1 MHRGARNLR
10 LDVCDY
16 DKKVVCSLY
25 DNQSDASGQATDVF
39 VHGTRQNGWKELTFK
54 IPSTCFNGE
63 REEENY
69 RLQYLVAD
77 YSIRLKTDNEEDYYL
92 ISEPRVIHSGA
103 SKDVEV
109 TAGHISQL
117 LKTKNLNLEFSDS
130 EGNNVGTAKQL
141 LNTILEGTS
150 WSAGNV
156 ADFFEDDGVTIKV
169 RSLVASA
176 KTGAFMLIANLCE
189 KFDAAPVY
197 HGDTRT
203 VDLVPLNP
211 FSELSENNIPAEVFQ
226 ENNALELNYG
236 RNVSNVTRTLNTENL
251 VTRLYAYG
259 SYGDKTNGLCSLQTV
274 EHTEYQI
281 TLDSDVEDAEFYFT
295 DNLGTKRYFT
305 VKNGKAGDILIWSD
319 MDPTSKSYVWNET
332 QHKNKLDVSVVGHN
346 AWSITN
352 IKNLLISNTEYT
364 FSINGTT
371 SYEYS
376 LWLGDENG
384 STRKLAGPIG
394 TGESVTFTTPV
405 MTESYLNLSGDEGAG
420 NESLDN
426 ILPQVEIGEKT
437 SYVERVDE
445 NIYPVYSEPRS
456 TATALTPEQ
465 IKVANRFDYLMDFT
479 YYDKIGLL
487 TDNMKQTLA
496 EYQRDMPALVEIA
509 TEASMNLIQGEM
521 DLSALAESN
530 TGFLRL
536 DVSSYGTGDNG
547 EVVLNIRKTTYSD
560 GVIYRTDYD
569 EARRNYFSWYCAKE
583 LKDNGDIVSGTGS
596 VIYVIHDTNPITW
609 DKAYVKLIDGEQKT
623 QDYSDKNAT
632 DPDTLT
638 LWLSRNK
645 IRTYSNSDRFY
656 LFASNSVSGRMGVR
670 ESEIEA
676 LQQTLDQATKVVT
689 ELHPTYFV
697 WDSDPAPTLDVV
709 SNSYGWYYRSHSDT
723 VDVGDLYF
731 CYGVAGDVLWQ
742 RAFITETEPEL
753 VNGAYYFNLKSK
765 KLFHG
770 EPEGW
775 IDISESDIVV
785 STFPYRAPNAEARRL
800 SQAFSKVAY
809 YCLRYD
815 MLYKGIY
822 DKYVYTA
829 NGEALAPGN
838 YAIPSEFGF
847 YWVFTT
853 DKEITDGNK
862 LWLDTTKY
870 LVYQDEETENV
881 VTPEA
886 KAYDGIT
893 FPTGNIMSDAIFA
906 EGTINSTTG
915 VEENATGTYRSTYV
929 SVYGGVDYTVAA
941 PHFTRV
947 FEFDV
952 NRRYLGYH
960 DVSNGISFKTAA
972 TAQYIRVISTS
983 DSNTE
988 SIAVSDWENKLFVK
1002 DTEYTILSP
1011 ITTEGDRMGMN
1022 GLAKSF
1028 ADLADKCYLEY
1039 LPTYNAA
1046 QKDVRDADNN
1056 LKDTLGDLY
1065 REGYWQQ
1072 NSYVEGDED
1081 KLYADALENLTR
1093 ISKPEAT
1100 YEIQFLDLY
1109 SSNVD
1114 AGCSVLEVESVD
1126 WPDIQ
1131 VTDAIHL
1138 IDEQIGVN
1146 CWAYIDTVDK
1156 CYDQPWRTT
1165 LQINTDLSL
1174 IGQRSFTDALSRIAE
1189 VTNSTAAKQT
1199 LYDRAA
1205 AISGAGTYA
1214 ANRIEGTINANR
1226 TALAGG
1232 SSNWYTDPNGNIVF
1246 ESSDGTSAMLLSGR
1260 GFGMA
1265 NTKDEYGD
1273 WQYRTF
1279 GTGDGLVGSEISA
1292 FDIYAENI
1300 TTGAITADKIH
1311 PSVGQVLEIGSNKAL
1326 TLFATVDGLRPAGAV
1341 ETQVSNGDGTYS
1353 PVGQGDS
1360 YIIIAAQEGQNKAHI
1375 DIATGGLLNLQGSEL
1390 NLTANS
1396 EMNLTSGDFNVYADG
1411 HIHMESSSEL
1421 ELLSGAALNVESG
1434 ADMNV
1439 KSGGD
1444 LNVQSG
1450 GNANIQSGGSL
1461 NVGSQGNM
1469 YVQSGGKLYVQSQ
1482 GGLAIQSGSTFTV
1495 DSTNFIID
1503 QHGNV
1508 TLTGTIH
1515 ADAGDIA
1522 GFTISGNKSGN
1533 TWTRQYLYAGID
1545 QNPTASTVTNGVYV
1559 GTDGVN
1565 FGGQLKLVNN
1575 KLAIDTDNFSIN
1587 PTTGAVTISGN
1598 VTATGGSFGGWTL
1611 APGDLH
1617 SGSGPTYVSLNSDPE
1632 EIYTIWAGATT
1643 GAYAPFSVTKA
1654 GELTA
1659 KDGYIANWEIQEYQL
1674 SSGATT
1680 TFVALNSNPQT
1691 NYAIWAGRADAERT
1705 EEGVTTYA
1713 PFYVKRN
1720 GEVRATAGSIGGW
1733 TLTDTQLYN
1742 GSGSN
1747 KVVLNTNG
1755 TYAIWAGSNT
1765 AANAPFSV
1773 TNAGAV
1779 KAVSGTVGGWT
1790 LADNKLHNGT
1800 GSTYVAL
1807 DSGSGNYAI
1816 WAGDA
1821 TNSSA
1826 PFSVKRD
1833 GTLTATKGVVGG
1845 WEITNGILH
1854 SGTDA
1859 TPGDATSEA
1868 TYVALDSVPT
1878 DTFAIWAGDSTASS
1892 APFRVKRNGEVY
1904 LTKLMVYNPA
1914 TESVQNFSSYFW
1926 RLYYHTVR
1934 SVSVEN
1940 NTLTIVLDNG
1950 TTTNFKKA
1958 ATAER
1963 VDGGVGTAYPDG
1975 DGGWAANGT
1984 VVVTFE
1990 GTPKYQQPNVTA
2002 TIDVTD
2008 TIQAV
2013 SISSVSSGEPT
2024 VAGITYTIPLTAT
2037 ATNGRTGSGV
2047 CVLTATEAYTSGR
2060 NSMTPHSITTA
2071 AGTNTIALTGRQT
2084 GTTSHGLHIIS
2095 TDDTVT
2101 DLSINVD
2108 ASEVYAAGVASV
2120 TQRTALIGSLI
2131 TLGRYDTATSN
2142 QSTTIT
2148 YDNGSST
2155 SSVPVQV
2162 DASAVYGKGIEVGQT
2177 YVTITSVTGGTPVKS
2192 GKYYN
2197 VSLTATASNSATGT
2211 GSVRVDA
2218 SDVYTDGYNA
2228 AYNSF
2233 VRTSVT
2239 VVDKSYRVPTTK
2251 GSSKV
2256 KMQGSPVSM
2265 TLYKKT
2271 GTNSYTAVTDSLYYG
2286 GSDFTYD
2293 TWSNYQDLWTS
2304 KTQYYY
2310 VLQED

>member
-130 EGNNVGTAKQL
+130 EGNNVGTAEQL
-141 LNTILEGTS
+141 LRTILEGTS
-150 WSAGNV
+150 WSVGNV
-156 ADFFEDDGVTIKV
+156 ADFFEDDGVTVKV

-176 KTGAFMLIANLCE
+176 KTGAFMLISNLCE

-394 TGESVTFTTPV
+394 AGESVTFTTPV

-437 SYVERVDE
+437 SYVERVNE

-536 DVSSYGTGDNG
+536 DVGSYGTGDNG

-596 VIYVIHDTNPITW
+596 VVYVIHDTDPITW

-656 LFASNSVSGRMGVR
+656 LFASNSISGRMGVR

-676 LQQTLDQATKVVT
+676 LQQTLDQATKVIT

-723 VDVGDLYF
+723 VEVGDLYF
-731 CYGVAGDVLWQ
+731 CYGVAGDVMWQ

-765 KLFHG
+765 KLYHG

-775 IDISESDIVV
+775 IYIAESDIVV

-829 NGEALAPGN
+829 NGEALVPGN

-915 VEENATGTYRSTYV
+915 VEENATGVYRSTYV

-1138 IDEQIGVN
+1138 VDEQIGVN

-1411 HIHMESSSEL
+1411 HIHMESGSEL

-1469 YVQSGGKLYVQSQ
+1469 YVQSGGKLYIQSQ

-1503 QHGNV
+1503 QNGNV

-1533 TWTRQYLYAGID
+1533 TWTRQYLYAGTD

-1632 EIYTIWAGATT
+1632 ETYTIWAGATT

-1691 NYAIWAGRADAERT
+1691 DYAIWAGRADAERT

-1713 PFYVKRN
+1713 PFYVKRS

-1755 TYAIWAGSNT
+1755 TYAIWAGSDT

-1779 KAVSGTVGGWT
+1779 KAVSGTVGGWI
-1790 LADNKLHNGT
+1790 LANNSLT
-1800 GSTYVAL
+1800 
-1807 DSGSGNYAI
+1807 SGSGTTFVSLNSDVNSTYAI
-1816 WAGDA
+1816 WAGNA
-1821 TNSSA
+1821 TAAN
-1826 PFSVKRD
+1826 
-1833 GTLTATKGVVGG
+1833 
-1845 WEITNGILH
+1845 
-1854 SGTDA
+1854 
-1859 TPGDATSEA
+1859 
-1868 TYVALDSVPT
+1868 
-1878 DTFAIWAGDSTASS
+1878 
-1892 APFRVKRNGEVY
+1892 APFRVERDGSVIATDGSIGGWSIGSGILSSGSGTGYVAMDSNTSDTYALWAGAETAADAPFRVMRDGTVI
-1904 LTKLMVYNPA
+1904 LTKLQA
-1914 TESVQNFSSYFW
+1914 LSSSGTTTTVDLRNYQFW
-1926 RLYYHTVR
+1926 RLAYHTVR
-1934 SVSVEN
+1934 SVAVSGDGK
-1940 NTLTIVLDNG
+1940 TLTVVLDNG
-1950 TTTNFKKA
+1950 DTTNFNKA
-1958 ATAER
+1958 ATAELN
-1963 VDGGVGTAYPDG
+1963 VVSGGSENVVSIYTYTTDGSGEAEHIEDTTLTLSLPSTLSRTNKARAVWSKSGLTVGLLDLSSYWDAAQASVVPRSITGDYSPSTITLYRNDGSSGDYSSISKDITLDYDDG
-1975 DGGWAANGT
+1975 DDDMLSL
-1984 VVVTFE
+1984 
-1990 GTPKYQQPNVTA
+1990 
-2002 TIDVTD
+2002 TIDASR
-2008 TIQAV
+2008 IYR
-2013 SISSVSSGEPT
+2013 
-2024 VAGITYTIPLTAT
+2024 AGA
-2037 ATNGRTGSGV
+2037 
-2047 CVLTATEAYTSGR
+2047 
-2060 NSMTPHSITTA
+2060 
-2071 AGTNTIALTGRQT
+2071 
-2084 GTTSHGLHIIS
+2084 
-2095 TDDTVT
+2095 D
-2101 DLSINVD
+2101 
-2108 ASEVYAAGVASV
+2108 SV

-2131 TLGRYDTATSN
+2131 TLSRSDTATSN

-2148 YDNGSST
+2148 YDDSSST
-2155 SSVPVQV
+2155 SGVPVQV
-2162 DASAVYGKGIEVGQT
+2162 DASAVYGRGIEVGQT

-2197 VSLTATASNSATGT
+2197 VSLTATASNNATGT
-2211 GSVRVDA
+2211 GSIRVDA

-2233 VRTSVT
+2233 VRTSVSVIGT
-2239 VVDKSYRVPTTK
+2239 SHRVPL
-2251 GSSKV
+2251 
-2256 KMQGSPVSM
+2256 
-2265 TLYKKT
+2265 TLNGPHTIVDEDGYVWR
-2271 GTNSYTAVTDSLYYG
+2271 NMYNCSNWADLYE
-2286 GSDFTYD
+2286 
-2293 TWSNYQDLWTS
+2293 S